1 MEITMWGHE
10 ARVEQ
15 VAELILWRQN
25 CLPSPNQPP
34 KSTCIDFDQLHLNSP
49 FNVCVLLS
57 SVWVDSH
64 VQLLQLRAGAVP
76 LIAWRQSELLGAS
89 SSAWTQ
95 SAAHSEWG
103 RASSLHR
110 GPLNSSAP
118 ASRRRATA
126 TGGQQLLF
134 HNQSAAKKLFSFS
147 RFLLLLAPGWHTY
160 CDINLDLVLL
170 CGFRSF
176 ADALKVSQKRAHSKY
191 CQTFFSV
198 VYCRIL
204 AFLSFECWSYFV
216 SPSKRCSAGLMYCKI
231 LGGPKNCLTALLLW

>member
-1 MEITMWGHE
+1 MIKQIGDESLAHKKVSCFNLHFSVHICGEHHGDHHVRPWGQSG
-10 ARVEQ
+10 AGGGIDSLTS
-15 VAELILWRQN
+15 EL
-25 CLPSPNQPP
+25 PP
-34 KSTCIDFDQLHLNSP
+34 KPPTSHKKQLASTSTKSHLNSP

-76 LIAWRQSELLGAS
+76 LIVWRQSELLGAS

-134 HNQSAAKKLFSFS
+134 HNQSAAKKLFSFA

-160 CDINLDLVLL
+160 CDINLELVLL
-170 CGFRSF
+170 CSFRSF
-176 ADALKVSQKRAHSKY
+176 ADTLKVLANNVHTQN
-191 CQTFFSV
+191 V
-198 VYCRIL
+198 VRHVLVWFL
-204 AFLSFECWSYFV
+204 AELCHF
-216 SPSKRCSAGLMYCKI
+216 
-231 LGGPKNCLTALLLW
+231 